1 MPNALDGMYH
11 RHEDAHL
18 DHGAC
23 RGRATQHHHHHH
35 HHYCCYHHHHC
46 HYCYHYCC
54 YRGYRGRAALGGRH
68 APHGCWHGW
77 WCIDE
82 PHEWTGDVAAAAAW
96 AEEGVELREETAGG
110 RVALNLTLG
119 GSRRTLALTLAPAL
133 ARALT

>member
-23 RGRATQHHHHHH
+23 RGRATQQHDHHHQHNN
-35 HHYCCYHHHHC
+35 YCCCCYYHHHC
-46 HYCYHYCC
+46 YYCYHYCC

-110 RVALNLTLG
+110 RVTLTLTLG
-119 GSRRTLALTLAPAL
+119 GSRRTPTVP
-133 ARALT
+133 